1 MRSKLENLLIN
12 WVDDTYLY
20 PNFNYMGDLIDKPG
34 ENLCDYERLEY
45 HLQKYCDLSKR
56 GRVSHDIYADRNE
69 TIPILLTFPKG
80 TLKNLSTCAIPEED
94 KTMKELNDRIS
105 KMAEL
110 TDDEFRML
118 LLDISRF
125 ATNRG
130 NIKEEQVPENL
141 RGIPDSLLIR
151 AEKLGWWG

>member
-20 PNFNYMGDLIDKPG
+20 LNFNYMGDSIDKPG
-34 ENLCDYERLEY
+34 DSHCDYERLAY
-45 HLQKYCDLSKR
+45 HLQKYCKLSKK
-56 GRVSHDIYADRNE
+56 GKAPEDMYADKNVVV
-69 TIPILLTFPKG
+69 PILLTFPKG
-80 TLKNLSTCAIPEED
+80 TLKNLSACAIPEED

-105 KMAEL
+105 KIAEL
-110 TDDEFRML
+110 TDDEFRSL
-118 LLDISRF
+118 LYDISHF
-125 ATNRG
+125 ANNRG
-130 NIKEEQVPENL
+130 RIKDEQIPENL